1 MKIGIRVDGG
11 FNIGL
16 GHVYR
21 CLWLGASLKKKGHE
35 VIFLTTEDPTVV
47 SLINRE
53 HFTTYLFPNTGT
65 EKNKVDATNQWIRDQ
80 NPTVFLIDYWDWPK
94 DYWKSLKKKP
104 GTVLVAVD
112 VPPEGFIYFDLA
124 FQGVRND
131 LSNRKF
137 VNGGCM
143 VYEGPHYM
151 MIQPEFK
158 AYRRSWK
165 PPSCLKKILLTFGG
179 TDVSDFSIKVLDC
192 FDKLPRDYYL
202 TLVLGPGSAN
212 LSSVKDYLN
221 KSTLEVD
228 ILSDVPC
235 LPAHMS
241 QSDLVISTAGSG
253 TLSELALTGAP
264 AIIFAAVQHQVDNA
278 RKFSDVGGVL
288 NCAKKPGD
296 IDDKF
301 FFFLKDL
308 TTNPKNL
315 EKLSKKWQ
323 SLVDGKGIE
332 RIINVLENCH

>member
-1 MKIGIRVDGG
+1 M
-11 FNIGL
+11 
-16 GHVYR
+16 
-21 CLWLGASLKKKGHE
+21 
-35 VIFLTTEDPTVV
+35 
-47 SLINRE
+47 
-53 HFTTYLFPNTGT
+53 
-65 EKNKVDATNQWIRDQ
+65 
-80 NPTVFLIDYWDWPK
+80 
-94 DYWKSLKKKP
+94 
-104 GTVLVAVD
+104 
-112 VPPEGFIYFDLA
+112 
-124 FQGVRND
+124 
-131 LSNRKF
+131 
-137 VNGGCM
+137 
-143 VYEGPHYM
+143 
-151 MIQPEFK
+151 
-158 AYRRSWK
+158 
-165 PPSCLKKILLTFGG
+165 
-179 TDVSDFSIKVLDC
+179 
-192 FDKLPRDYYL
+192 
-202 TLVLGPGSAN
+202 
-212 LSSVKDYLN
+212 KDYLN